1 MLLKILILKKGS
13 DADGGAATITELMKT
28 KVNFHKPGENYK
40 TDGYV
45 ITDRTMDL
53 LKAHLK
59 LTGGQVKCLLE
70 VILRD
75 GINFHLVLGS
85 NAIPT

>member
-1 MLLKILILKKGS
+1 
-13 DADGGAATITELMKT
+13 MKT

-70 VILRD
+70 VILED
-75 GINFHLVLGS
+75 DINFHLVLGS
-85 NAIPT
+85 NAIPTWTERYSSYWSCQSYQH